1 MMFLELLGRFERN
14 FGEFRDTRNIPTV
27 RTHPPKAIVELES
40 GMALRVD
47 GRMRWEKAT

>member
-14 FGEFRDTRNIPTV
+14 FGEFRDEHIPTV
-27 RTHPPKAIVELES
+27 RNHSPKAIVELES

-47 GRMRWEKAT
+47 RRMRWEKAT